1 VDVYG
6 PWICTGAGGL
16 LINKEVY
23 MCMWG
28 EKSNGNIYGGGGK
41 GGRERGKHVCF
52 GGKELVR
59 VCHKDGQSCIYTTY
73 MTVYFVIPLPE
84 MPYIQWIYKYGS
96 GQPYLCVWVCGCVCV
111 GVGGWVGAWQLAF
124 CLDNTQCNTSKKEK
138 GRRL

>member
-1 VDVYG
+1 MDVYG

-52 GGKELVR
+52 GGKELER
-59 VCHKDGQSCIYTTY
+59 VCHKDGQSRIYATY
-73 MTVYFVIPLPE
+73 MTVYFEIPLPK
-84 MPYIQWIYKYGS
+84 MSCMHRIYMVLADPINMGEGGRGEGRGGS
-96 GQPYLCVWVCGCVCV
+96 TCDL
-111 GVGGWVGAWQLAF
+111 GGR
-124 CLDNTQCNTSKKEK
+124 S
-138 GRRL
+138 